1 MGSKQNHLNGEVI
14 FITYLFL
21 IYYTCILFID
31 LVTHVM
37 LYLPALTVRTFLTIL
52 CFLIL
57 FLLEQRNGAL
67 ILNS

>member
-31 LVTHVM
+31 LVTHVV

-52 CFLIL
+52 YFLIL
-57 FLLEQRNGAL
+57 FVLEQRNGAP
-67 ILNS
+67 ISNS